1 MKCKEEEDLAGQQ
14 VWKQERNFNLDQEDT
29 DPPQI
34 KEEQEELCISQE
46 GEQLVV
52 KHEDEGIVVWS
63 GEERLRQLHNIWK
76 PEKDLQ
82 TSDLH
87 QQTACK
93 EEEFVANQQE
103 RNSSLDQED
112 PDPPQIKEEQEE
124 LCTSQELEEIVLKQE
139 INSFMVTSSFE
150 ESDLSESEPNDDQ
163 LLALNFPEPELEE
176 QEENQHVDSGSTR
189 NAELKKRRRHKTEQI
204 SLGVKLIQVKNL

>member
-29 DPPQI
+29 ESPQI

-52 KHEDEGIVVWS
+52 THEDEGIVVWT

-82 TSDLH
+82 T
-87 QQTACK
+87 TGKTVIA
-93 EEEFVANQQE
+93 F
-103 RNSSLDQED
+103 
-112 PDPPQIKEEQEE
+112 
-124 LCTSQELEEIVLKQE
+124 LKC
-139 INSFMVTSSFE
+139 
-150 ESDLSESEPNDDQ
+150 
-163 LLALNFPEPELEE
+163 
-176 QEENQHVDSGSTR
+176 
-189 NAELKKRRRHKTEQI
+189 
-204 SLGVKLIQVKNL
+204 